1 MNLKKI
7 IAAVSASV
15 MVLSTTAFSA
25 FAQSAQE
32 NATFCFDTNESIAMF
47 VGYGAVE
54 ETGFTA
60 SIDTA
65 ERVSGNGSLELTENV
80 SASVDADN
88 RSGGLYIESES
99 LGMDSFAGC
108 TLTMS
113 VLFDEE
119 AAKLAEGFTIF
130 SDGIV
135 WMTCD
140 VQNVNAG
147 KWTEVSFSIPEN
159 AANTRIG
166 FSIPVYEGF
175 SGTVANVDNLMIIKA
190 DGASVANI
198 GDVKESSRIEVSIGT
213 APRIILLVVAC
224 LLIVAVIAGIGFIV
238 SKFQSR
244 FTQ

>member
-25 FAQSAQE
+25 FAQE
-32 NATFCFDTNESIAMF
+32 NATLCFDTNDSIVMF
-47 VGYGAVE
+47 TGYGAVG

-65 ERVSGNGSLELTENV
+65 ERVSGNGSLALTENV
-80 SASVDADN
+80 SASVDSDN

-99 LGMDSFAGC
+99 LGLDSFAGC

-113 VLFDEE
+113 VLFNEE

-130 SDGIV
+130 ADGIV

-140 VQNVNAG
+140 VGNENAG

-166 FSIPVYEGF
+166 FAIPVYEGF
-175 SGTVANVDNLMIIKA
+175 SGTVANIDNLMITKA
-190 DGASVANI
+190 DGTAVANI
-198 GDVKESSRIEVSIGT
+198 GDVKEASKIEVSIGT